1 MCLGRLQI
9 LADQRRQVLPWSAPA
24 SASGRVM
31 RANFSADAHSQV
43 RSYGSRVDGA
53 GDDLL
58 RGLRVLHQV
67 GDDHLHR
74 HRSWSGC
81 QQS

>member
-1 MCLGRLQI
+1 MIG
-9 LADQRRQVLPWSAPA
+9 A
-24 SASGRVM
+24 SSLLDVAAGIASGRVM
-31 RANFSADAHSQV
+31 MRVLRARVAHSHV
-43 RSYGSRVDGA
+43 RSNGSRVDGA

-74 HRSWSGC
+74 HRVVVRDASSR
-81 QQS
+81 SR